1 MRCCFGKGC
10 RRSEGKMSEQETLLS
25 IKNLKTYFVTED
37 AVLKAVDDVS
47 FEVRRGETLGV
58 VGESGCG
65 KSVSCMSIVKLVQ
78 GENVSY
84 EGGEILF
91 EGRNMLEMSEKEMRR
106 IRGKEISII
115 FQEPMTALNPLY
127 TIGDQMKEAL
137 KNHQKISDRKARELC
152 VEYLRKVKI
161 PMPEE
166 MMFRYPFS
174 LSGGMR
180 QRVMIAMALISSPK
194 LIIADEP
201 TTALDVT
208 IQAQILDLMNELKQ
222 ETGSSCIFITHD
234 LGVISEM
241 ADRVVVMYGGKV
253 CETAPTDELF
263 EHAAHPYTLGL
274 IHSRPRADFEGDRL
288 EVIPGNVPS
297 LNDKPEG
304 CPFHPRCRYAQE
316 RCRSQFP
323 PEIELEPDHGAGS
336 HKVACWRYQEGR
348 ENLG

>member
-1 MRCCFGKGC
+1 MNMAGS
-10 RRSEGKMSEQETLLS
+10 SETIPEQTSGQPLLS
-25 IKNLKTYFVTED
+25 VRHLKTYFVTEK
-37 AVLKAVDDVS
+37 AELKAVDDVS
-47 FEVRRGETLGV
+47 FTVHKGETLGI

-78 GENVSY
+78 GNVKY
-84 EGGEILF
+84 AGGEIDF
-91 EGRNMLEMSEKEMRR
+91 CGRSMLTLSEKELRKMRGR
-106 IRGKEISII
+106 DISII

-137 KNHQKISDRKARELC
+137 RNHQKVSGREARERC
-152 VEYLRKVKI
+152 IDYLRKVRI

-166 MMFRYPFS
+166 MMMRYPFS

-180 QRVMIAMALISSPK
+180 QRVMIAMALIASPK

-208 IQAQILDLMNELKQ
+208 IQAQILDLMNELKA
-222 ETGSSCIFITHD
+222 ETGASCIFITHD

-241 ADRVVVMYGGKV
+241 ADRVAVMYGGKV

-274 IHSRPRADFEGDRL
+274 IHSRPRADFTGDRL

-297 LNDKPEG
+297 LNDKPSG
-304 CPFHPRCRYAQE
+304 CPFHPRCKFAGE
-316 RCRSQFP
+316 HCRAEFP
-323 PEIELEPDHGAGS
+323 PEAKLSADHSIYCWKACSRGVGAPL
-336 HKVACWRYQEGR
+336 A
-348 ENLG
+348 

>member
-1 MRCCFGKGC
+1 
-10 RRSEGKMSEQETLLS
+10 MSEQETLLS
-25 IKNLKTYFVTED
+25 IRNLKTYFVTDE

-47 FEVRRGETLGV
+47 FEVKKGETLGV

-78 GENVSY
+78 GGNVKY
-84 EGGEILF
+84 EGGQILF
-91 EGRNMLEMSEKEMRR
+91 EGRDTLQMTEKELRK
-106 IRGKEISII
+106 IRGKDISII
-115 FQEPMTALNPLY
+115 FQEPMTALDPLY

-137 KNHQKISDRKARELC
+137 KNHQKISDRQARERC
-152 VEYLRKVKI
+152 VEYLKKVKI

-180 QRVMIAMALISSPK
+180 QRMMIAMALITSPK

-208 IQAQILDLMNELKQ
+208 IQAQILDLMNALKE

-253 CETAPTDELF
+253 CEVSPTDELF

-304 CPFHPRCRYAQE
+304 CPFHPRCRYAGKKCE
-316 RCRSQFP
+316 KEFP
-323 PEIELEPDHGAGS
+323 EAALLSEE
-336 HKVACWRYQEGR
+336 HKVFCWKYCGGCE
-348 ENLG
+348 

>member
-1 MRCCFGKGC
+1 
-10 RRSEGKMSEQETLLS
+10 MSEQETLLS
-25 IKNLKTYFVTED
+25 IKHLKTYFVTET
-37 AVLKAVDDVS
+37 AELKAVDDVS
-47 FEVRRGETLGV
+47 FEVKKGETLGI

-78 GENVSY
+78 GNVEYKS
-84 EGGEILF
+84 GEILF
-91 EGRNMLEMSEKEMRR
+91 DGKDTLKMTEKELRR
-106 IRGKEISII
+106 IRGKDISVI

-137 KNHQKISDRKARELC
+137 KNHQKISGAKAREKC

-166 MMFRYPFS
+166 MMMRYPFS

-180 QRVMIAMALISSPK
+180 QRVMIAMALITSPR

-208 IQAQILDLMNELKQ
+208 IQAQILDLMNELKK

-253 CETAPTDELF
+253 CESAPTDELF
-263 EHAAHPYTLGL
+263 ENPKHPYTIGL
-274 IHSRPRADFEGDRL
+274 IHSRPRADFTGDRL

-297 LNDKPEG
+297 LNDKPSG
-304 CPFHPRCRYAQE
+304 CPFHPRCKFATD
-316 RCRSQFP
+316 RCAKEFP
-323 PEIELEPDHGAGS
+323 PATDLNSEHQ
-336 HKVACWRYQEGR
+336 VFCWKEQEGR
-348 ENLG
+348 A

>member
-1 MRCCFGKGC
+1 MT
-10 RRSEGKMSEQETLLS
+10 EQETLLS
-25 IKNLKTYFVTED
+25 IKNLKTYFVTDD

-47 FEVRRGETLGV
+47 FDVKKGETLGV

-65 KSVSCMSIVKLVQ
+65 KSVSCMSIVGLVQ
-78 GENVSY
+78 GNVRY
-84 EGGEILF
+84 EGGQILF
-91 EGRNMLEMSEKEMRR
+91 EGKDTLKMSEKELRK
-106 IRGKEISII
+106 IRGKDISVI

-127 TIGDQMKEAL
+127 TIGDQMKEIL
-137 KNHQKISDRKARELC
+137 KNHQKISDREAGRKC

-166 MMFRYPFS
+166 MMMRYPFS

-180 QRVMIAMALISSPK
+180 QRVVIAMALIASPK

-208 IQAQILDLMNELKQ
+208 IQAQILDLMNELKK
-222 ETGSSCIFITHD
+222 ETESSCIFITHD

-253 CETAPTDELF
+253 CEMAPTDELF
-263 EHAAHPYTLGL
+263 ENASHPYTLGL
-274 IHSRPRADFEGDRL
+274 IHSRPRADYEGDRL

-316 RCRSQFP
+316 KCGRQFP
-323 PEIELEPDHGAGS
+323 PRTDISGEHS
-336 HKVACWRYQEGR
+336 VFCWNCCE
-348 ENLG
+348 E